1 MKRTCSAEAKAGAV
15 RGAGD
20 GAAGPWGGGRG
31 TDPSVGHAKL
41 LPRTLCPVVD
51 DVLAEQVV
59 VAKHDGGPQLGKRF
73 LHPGQLV
80 FKHLQAGHILL
91 EAGEGD
97 GVESLLLTGNLPQ
110 GQRGSI
116 APHFPPCIL

>member
-20 GAAGPWGGGRG
+20 GAAGPRGGGRG
-31 TDPSVGHAKL
+31 TDASAGCAKL
-41 LPRTLCPVVD
+41 LPRTLCAVVD
-51 DVLAEQVV
+51 DVLAEQVI
-59 VAKHDGGPQLGKRF
+59 VAKHDGGPQLGERF

-97 GVESLLLTGNLPQ
+97 GVESLLLTGNIPR
-110 GQRGSI
+110 GQRDSV
-116 APHFPPCIL
+116 APRFPPCVL